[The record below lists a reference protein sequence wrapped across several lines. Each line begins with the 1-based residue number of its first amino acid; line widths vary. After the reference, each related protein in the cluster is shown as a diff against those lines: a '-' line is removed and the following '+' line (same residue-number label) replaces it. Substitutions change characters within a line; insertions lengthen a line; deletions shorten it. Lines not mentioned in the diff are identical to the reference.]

1 MNMMLPRYDQ
11 LPLRPDGTRT
21 AWPCFGPDDNVG
33 LIGQQTPESIIEA
46 SRLVRRGAVF
56 PLNAELRMI
65 EPPLFG
71 RASAKHTIV
80 RFDGDPGFDDVISAF
95 NPQASSQWDA
105 LAHASCGP
113 NLFFNGATVADVLER
128 GRNTIDH
135 WARRGIVGRGVLLD
149 IEPVLAGGVDDYRPD
164 MPIAI
169 SVDQLEACRSKAGVD
184 FRPGDILMVH
194 TGFLNWYLRQEQARR
209 SAMAATDGLTA
220 AGLEHSESMVRYLW
234 DSHVAAVVSD
244 NPAVEV
250 WPPDP
255 LESGDPFRSLHPIL
269 IGLLGMAIGELWW
282 LADLVADCRM
292 DGVSTMLVTSAPLH
306 VTGGISSPPNALAI
320 K

>member
-1 MNMMLPRYDQ
+1 
-11 LPLRPDGTRT
+11 
-21 AWPCFGPDDNVG
+21 
-33 LIGQQTPESIIEA
+33 
-46 SRLVRRGAVF
+46 
-56 PLNAELRMI
+56 
-65 EPPLFG
+65 
-71 RASAKHTIV
+71 
-80 RFDGDPGFDDVISAF
+80 
-95 NPQASSQWDA
+95 
-105 LAHASCGP
+105 
-113 NLFFNGATVADVLER
+113 
-128 GRNTIDH
+128 
-135 WARRGIVGRGVLLD
+135 
-149 IEPVLAGGVDDYRPD
+149 
-164 MPIAI
+164 
-169 SVDQLEACRSKAGVD
+169 
-184 FRPGDILMVH
+184 
-194 TGFLNWYLRQEQARR
+194 
-209 SAMAATDGLTA
+209 MAATDGLTA